1 MPSGSTPPIYRH
13 GYIVKIFG
21 ETKSAQSGRQS
32 ALRIHV
38 THIRTWA
45 QTHARANTHLTPK
58 AHLEEVELLA
68 LLGVLF
74 LYQLIDQLPHIP
86 VPVCFCLP
94 RMDTDR

>member
-1 MPSGSTPPIYRH
+1 MPCAGGARVLACVVVEPQRN
-13 GYIVKIFG
+13 VRMFR
-21 ETKSAQSGRQS
+21 ACR
-32 ALRIHV
+32 HV

-45 QTHARANTHLTPK
+45 QRRARANTHLTPK

>member
-1 MPSGSTPPIYRH
+1 MC
-13 GYIVKIFG
+13 G
-21 ETKSAQSGRQS
+21 ETKSVESGLLQS
-32 ALRIHV
+32 ALRIHA
-38 THIRTWA
+38 THIRTRT
-45 QTHARANTHLTPK
+45 QTRARANTHLTPK
-58 AHLEEVELLA
+58 ANLEEVELLA